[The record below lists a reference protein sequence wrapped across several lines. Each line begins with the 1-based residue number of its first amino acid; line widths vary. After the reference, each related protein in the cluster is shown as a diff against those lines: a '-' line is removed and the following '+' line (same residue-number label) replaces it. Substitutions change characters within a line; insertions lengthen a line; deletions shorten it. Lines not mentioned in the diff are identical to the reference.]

1 MKRVEIKLN
10 ISAVAPL
17 LDVIKQAADDLKQNL
32 AIRATF
38 PEDDSEFNETWTTEL
53 LAGQNSD
60 VRELLALF
68 GSEFFAE
75 GSIAIDSGNS
85 DSLLRGCSAL
95 RIQILTRWLQ
105 GIPADLLEEEDVP
118 PESISDAMRVPFAAY
133 TFLDQVQKIILE
145 HLDPTVAE
153 T

>member
-17 LDVIKQAADDLKQNL
+17 LDVIKEAADQLRSQL

-38 PEDDSEFNETWTTEL
+38 PEDDEEFNETWTAEL

-68 GSEFFAE
+68 GSEFFAD
-75 GSIAIDSGNS
+75 GSIAIDARNS
-85 DSLLRGCSAL
+85 ESLLRGCSAL
-95 RIQILTRWLQ
+95 RIQILARWLQ
-105 GIPADLLEEEDVP
+105 GIPPDLLEDDDVP
-118 PESISDAMRVPFAAY
+118 PEAISDTMRVPFAAY
-133 TFLDQVQKIILE
+133 TFLDQVQRIILE
-145 HLDPTVAE
+145 HLDPLAAD
-153 T
+153 

>member
-10 ISAVAPL
+10 ITAVAPL
-17 LDVIKQAADDLKQNL
+17 LDNIKQAADDLRGNL
-32 AIRATF
+32 AIRAIF
-38 PEDDSEFNETWTTEL
+38 PEEDAEFNDTWTQEL

-68 GSEFFAE
+68 GSHFFAD
-75 GSIAIDSGNS
+75 GVIAIDSNTC

-95 RIQILTRWLQ
+95 RTQIWVHWLQ
-105 GIPADLLEEEDVP
+105 GVPKDLLEDEDTP
-118 PESISDAMRVPFAAY
+118 PEAIHDELRVPFAAY

-145 HLDPTVAE
+145 HLDPTVVE
-153 T
+153 